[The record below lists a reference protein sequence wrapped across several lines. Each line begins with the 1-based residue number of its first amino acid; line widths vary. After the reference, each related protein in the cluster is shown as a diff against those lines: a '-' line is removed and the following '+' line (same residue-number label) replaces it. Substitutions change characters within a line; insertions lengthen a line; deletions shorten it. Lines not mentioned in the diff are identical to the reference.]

1 MFLYFIYNIIF
12 IWGFVW
18 YKTYEYDNIYNKF
31 NIQIGIILLKQGIH
45 R

>member
-18 YKTYEYDNIYNKF
+18 YKTYENDNIYNKF
-31 NIQIGIILLKQGIH
+31 NIQIGIILLK
-45 R
+45 